1 MGRLKCDGLRKR
13 TWCCWLS
20 WPRDS
25 TCYFW
30 QHFGVW
36 RSVIVKGHTSLL
48 YPSPRWCDFKPDF
61 ALARNK
67 KKTVKKI
74 VQSEKKRKSPKPS
87 VYETLGNSQ
96 VVKQAP
102 CNWQLS
108 PLNSIDARFT
118 ISLFTSIFSVARNT
132 RCALCAKVKGNFR
145 RQWCEEMCMGK
156 KPYSPPL
163 QNKRVVGKK
172 WIQNWFEEIPL
183 ISSQLVNKWSEM
195 VSVNNDFI

>member
-1 MGRLKCDGLRKR
+1 MGWEKELDAAGYLDQEIVRVISDNILEYGGV
-13 TWCCWLS
+13 WLS
-20 WPRDS
+20 KVTHPS
-25 TCYFW
+25 CT
-30 QHFGVW
+30 
-36 RSVIVKGHTSLL
+36 
-48 YPSPRWCDFKPDF
+48 PSPRWCDFKPDF

-108 PLNSIDARFT
+108 PPLNSIDARFT

-132 RCALCAKVKGNFR
+132 RLCSLCKSWKEIFEDNGARRCAWVRNPIPPFRTSGLLVKSESR
-145 RQWCEEMCMGK
+145 TDLK
-156 KPYSPPL
+156 
-163 QNKRVVGKK
+163 
-172 WIQNWFEEIPL
+172 IPL